1 MKKAEMS
8 HSVLPAARPRAL
20 TRTAAIFTVA
30 LGFALNAIGARAE
43 GNAVRFGP
51 NLLLSDETRSPQVA
65 NRVESTIAANPL
77 DLANLVAGYQVF
89 GCQMKPCACRVVATH
104 DGGATWS
111 LPVFAPLST
120 PADHCRD
127 SSLAADLAGTFYYSY
142 LDQTA
147 TPNGLSEDLR
157 VAVSND
163 GGGSFSRSSAAVH
176 DAAGDFN
183 SIDKPWITVDA
194 QPKSKFKG
202 TVYVSYTQAEG
213 FLGAIAVVRSQDG
226 GSSWSDP
233 VIVSPIADGAAHHE
247 VQGSVPVVAPDGTV
261 YVFYA
266 AYNPLTGPLSIQYAK
281 SRDGGRSWTAP
292 ATVASGLNS
301 PGLFVLNNGMQQFG
315 SASFIGIFANSFP
328 TVAIPPDGTIFVA
341 WTDFPNGSCVNT
353 GTFSPPCVNAD
364 VRLSVSKD
372 GGRSWSPP
380 AKVSDE
386 TNATDQFFPAIAAH
400 PSSLLSLVW
409 LDRRLDPD
417 NLNYDA
423 FYTNTLGGAAFLPNV
438 RVSSATS
445 TVDSNTDLGDY
456 QGLAVTG
463 NSIVPAWCD
472 DRMKAVNI
480 FTAVGT
486 IDP

>member
-1 MKKAEMS
+1 MFQPCSPLSFPLGLRRQREKRVDQQRIWAYVLTNSSPVSSMVRGGATSMKKAEMS

-77 DLANLVAGYQVF
+77 DLANLVVGYQVF

-104 DGGATWS
+104 DGG
-111 LPVFAPLST
+111 
-120 PADHCRD
+120 
-127 SSLAADLAGTFYYSY
+127 
-142 LDQTA
+142 
-147 TPNGLSEDLR
+147 
-157 VAVSND
+157 
-163 GGGSFSRSSAAVH
+163 
-176 DAAGDFN
+176 
-183 SIDKPWITVDA
+183 
-194 QPKSKFKG
+194 
-202 TVYVSYTQAEG
+202 
-213 FLGAIAVVRSQDG
+213 
-226 GSSWSDP
+226 SSWSDP
-233 VIVSPIADGAAHHE
+233 VIVSPIADGAAHQE

-341 WTDFPNGSCVNT
+341 WTDFPNGSC
-353 GTFSPPCVNAD
+353 A
-364 VRLSVSKD
+364 
-372 GGRSWSPP
+372 
-380 AKVSDE
+380 
-386 TNATDQFFPAIAAH
+386 
-400 PSSLLSLVW
+400 
-409 LDRRLDPD
+409 
-417 NLNYDA
+417 
-423 FYTNTLGGAAFLPNV
+423 
-438 RVSSATS
+438 
-445 TVDSNTDLGDY
+445 NTDLGDY